1 MKSPSK
7 PRSTRPSSRR
17 DKPTYHQS
25 ASTKQIQQQARPSA
39 TNKSSVKPSPF
50 KSTSS
55 REAETPSVRNP
66 NFKGS
71 KKRKLS
77 DTQPR
82 ANTDAQEYP
91 VLKAR
96 TKTVPSEVVASKWE
110 VLSDPVQTRLLD
122 LFKAVQRPVLSSHRD
137 PKRRNEAQSAL
148 APVVRTLARRLP
160 RMPFPSTTKDW
171 HFDYEKLLD
180 SNRTLE
186 SLLTPT
192 IHSIELLKAEID
204 KEERALNGDR
214 KQLDELEQ
222 NAAFAEKERT
232 RQTKK
237 AHALL
242 RLQDLPAANADETN
256 VTGIPIKAPSGTL
269 TLESE
274 LDPNLWPLAEQLQNH
289 LGSMQSN
296 TAQIFNVMAALVR
309 TRAAVDDACYK
320 HLAPTEYEQIHAR

>member
-1 MKSPSK
+1 M
-7 PRSTRPSSRR
+7 
-17 DKPTYHQS
+17 
-25 ASTKQIQQQARPSA
+25 I
-39 TNKSSVKPSPF
+39 SVKPSPF
-50 KSTSS
+50 ESVFN
-55 REAETPSVRNP
+55 REAESRSVRNP
-66 NFKGS
+66 NSKGS
-71 KKRKLS
+71 KKRKLTE
-77 DTQPR
+77 TQPG
-82 ANTDAQEYP
+82 ANADAQEYP

-110 VLSDPVQTRLLD
+110 VLSEPVQIRLLD
-122 LFKAVQRPVLSSHRD
+122 LFKAVQRPVLSSYRD
-137 PKRRNEAQSAL
+137 PKRRNEAHSAL
-148 APVVRTLARRLP
+148 APVVRTLAKRLP
-160 RMPFPSTTKDW
+160 RMPFPSNTKDW

-180 SNRTLE
+180 SNRLLE

-242 RLQDLPAANADETN
+242 RLQDSPAANADETN
-256 VTGIPIKAPSGTL
+256 VTGIPIKTPGSTL

-274 LDPNLWPLAEQLQNH
+274 LDPNLSPLAEQLQNH
-289 LGSMQSN
+289 LESMQSN
-296 TAQIFNVMAALVR
+296 TAQVSNVVTALVR

-320 HLAPTEYEQIHAR
+320 HLTPTEYEQIRAG